1 MQIEIDWLDRLADE
15 TSIGYGPLVA
25 MIGAILDAEAE
36 IDRAKSI
43 DAILKA
49 GGAGDFSAE
58 SYAGMNGEI
67 KGLVKA
73 MKFLDAKSDTIV
85 EVIKQARRER
95 EHA

>member
-1 MQIEIDWLDRLADE
+1 MPTETDWLDKLADE
-15 TSIGYGPLVA
+15 TGIGYEPLVA
-25 MIGAILDAEAE
+25 MINAILDAEAE

-73 MKFLDAKSDTIV
+73 MKFLDAKSETIV
-85 EVIKQARRER
+85 EAIRQARKER
-95 EHA
+95 AA